1 MTRIDRIKNEYI
13 RETEQG
19 GRNVDKAREARC
31 SAAGRLGSRM
41 LRRILRTELPGRRIG
56 SPKRMF
62 LGEIRDIKA
71 AAGREGGAENRAKWS
86 RKIRCGDPKREQMKE
101 KRSVY
106 VFGALAKH
114 VHPL

>member
-31 SAAGRLGSRM
+31 SSTGRLGSRM

-62 LGEIRDIKA
+62 LGEIRDMKA
-71 AAGREGGAENRAKWS
+71 AAGREEGAENRAKWS
-86 RKIRCGDPKREQMKE
+86 RTIRCGDPKREQMKE
-101 KRSVY
+101 KRSVC